1 LLTDCHIY
9 RYEEEKNRR
18 ISMSDI
24 SRRNKDGGRRVGDWR
39 TMEDTRRDE
48 VGGTELVDGNA
59 KREDKRIKVDHLRV
73 EGKIRKRVSNPIG
86 LILTQQILRIKNTKP
101 LHNRI
106 NKRISVSFFKG
117 ASNIIYE
124 EDMINVSYPTS
135 LS

>member
-1 LLTDCHIY
+1 
-9 RYEEEKNRR
+9 
-18 ISMSDI
+18 MSDI

-101 LHNRI
+101 LHDRI
-106 NKRISVSFFKG
+106 NKRISVSFSKG